1 MADSNVSYNP
11 LPDGERPRP
20 TRRRSIVLVLSGLLV
35 VGFLVALLSDN
46 GSIAPAN
53 VIDNDN
59 NNNNVNDNAK
69 NGLNDVSSSS
79 SKEPERLRP
88 FTSASSAGV
97 SEKSNRRF
105 GARTASYPWTNNMLS
120 WQRTAFHFQ
129 PQKNWMNGNYRPHS
143 HLLFLTYSFL
153 ICFSSFFLFHLF
165 LNKKFFFLFSKT
177 HISFVNV
184 PAPTLRFQKT
194 RKKRKWLG
202 PLYLFSFGFMTC
214 CAKSCLF

>member
-46 GSIAPAN
+46 GSITPAN
-53 VIDNDN
+53 VIDND
-59 NNNNVNDNAK
+59 NNNVNDNAK
-69 NGLNDVSSSS
+69 NGLNDVSSS

-129 PQKNWMNGNYRPHS
+129 PQKNWMNGTAHILIFSFLRIVFWFVF
-143 HLLFLTYSFL
+143 LLFLFH
-153 ICFSSFFLFHLF
+153 FFLFF
-165 LNKKFFFLFSKT
+165 IFSKKSYFFCECLCAY
-177 HISFVNV
+177 I
-184 PAPTLRFQKT
+184 RFQK
-194 RKKRKWLG
+194 RRKWLG

-214 CAKSCLF
+214 CANPVYFN